1 MFHDSLELEHPTN
14 LGLNRGW
21 RETERERDEGD
32 RKICR
37 STESKHVNL
46 GKVKGEDVGWGEH
59 TLRAGDGII
68 KTDVIILTDLEKES
82 GGKDESKEK

>member
-1 MFHDSLELEHPTN
+1 M
-14 LGLNRGW
+14 
-21 RETERERDEGD
+21 
-32 RKICR
+32 
-37 STESKHVNL
+37 NL

-59 TLRAGDGII
+59 TLRARDGII